1 VDNIILAGLE
11 RTLAA
16 VPLEMAIQIRVLGY
30 LWVLDLTGAGSDS
43 FLYLQVKTVPDLYR
57 TGCGF
62 YFSSVGPPK
71 TRKNPKP

>member
-16 VPLEMAIQIRVLGY
+16 VLLEMTIQIRVFGY
-30 LWVLDLTGAGSDS
+30 SWILDLTGAGSDS
-43 FLYLQVKTVPDLYR
+43 FLYLRVKIVSDLYR

-62 YFSSVGPPK
+62 YFSSVCAPK
-71 TRKNPKP
+71 TQKNPKP